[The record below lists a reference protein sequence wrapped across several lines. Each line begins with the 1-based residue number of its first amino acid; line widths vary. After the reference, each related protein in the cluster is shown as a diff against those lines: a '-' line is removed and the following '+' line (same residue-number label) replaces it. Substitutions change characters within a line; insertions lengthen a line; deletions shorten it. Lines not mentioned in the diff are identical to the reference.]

1 MPRWLNR
8 TVMGVGLASLLADA
22 GYEMATA
29 VLPGFVLA
37 ISLSAAPAV
46 VGLMDGV
53 ADLLSN
59 LAKLGSGWL
68 GDRLGRRKPFVVAGY
83 GITGV
88 SYGLWAL
95 AAGWPLLVLGKVL
108 AWFGKGVR
116 GPLRNAILADA
127 IEPQDRGKAFG
138 IHRAADTVGAVIGP
152 LCGAAALRW
161 LQPFYPDAPDLP
173 FRWVFALTLVPGLAA
188 AAAFLILVRER
199 PRTSLDP
206 PQSFRAAIADLPQG
220 YRRYLLGVGLFGIGD
235 FSRSLLILAAAVL
248 LTPTHGAVRAAEIAA
263 LLYAWH
269 NTCQALAAYPV
280 GWLGDA
286 IGRRGILVAGYF
298 LGAAVSAGL
307 AIVIMTNTAGWPILA
322 AIFLASGTYI
332 AIEESLEAA
341 LTADLVPNA
350 AIRGTAY
357 GVLGVVNGAGD
368 FAASALVGGL
378 WLVRPELGF
387 AASAALMLLGALVLW
402 RWR

>member
-8 TVMGVGLASLLADA
+8 TVVGVGLASLLADV

-29 VLPGFVLA
+29 ILPGFVLA
-37 ISLSAAPAV
+37 ISLAAAPAV
-46 VGLMDGV
+46 VGIMDGV
-53 ADLLSN
+53 ADLLAN

-83 GITGV
+83 GITG
-88 SYGLWAL
+88 SAYGLWAL

-138 IHRAADTVGAVIGP
+138 LHRAADTVGAVIGP
-152 LCGAAALRW
+152 LCGAAALRL
-161 LQPFYPDAPDLP
+161 LQPLYPDSPDVP
-173 FRWVFALTLVPGLAA
+173 FRWVFLLTLIPGLSAA
-188 AAAFLILVRER
+188 VAFLFLVRER
-199 PRTSLDP
+199 PRTSEARP
-206 PQSFRAAIADLPQG
+206 NSFRAAIAELPPG
-220 YRRYLLGVGLFGIGD
+220 FRRYLVGVGVFGIGD

-248 LTPTHGAVRAAEIAA
+248 LTPTYGAVRAAEIAA

-269 NTCQALAAYPV
+269 NACQALAAFPV

-286 IGRRGILVAGYF
+286 IGRRGILVVGYF
-298 LGAAVSAGL
+298 LGAAVSASL
-307 AIVIMTNTAGWPILA
+307 AVAIAWDVASWPVLA
-322 AIFLASGTYI
+322 AIFLASGIYI
-332 AIEESLEAA
+332 AVEESLEAA
-341 LTADLVPNA
+341 LTADLVPNPS
-350 AIRGTAY
+350 IRGTAY
-357 GVLGVVNGAGD
+357 GVLGVVNGVGD

-378 WLVRPELGF
+378 WLISPDLGF
-387 AASAALMLLGALVLW
+387 VVSAALMLLGAVVLW